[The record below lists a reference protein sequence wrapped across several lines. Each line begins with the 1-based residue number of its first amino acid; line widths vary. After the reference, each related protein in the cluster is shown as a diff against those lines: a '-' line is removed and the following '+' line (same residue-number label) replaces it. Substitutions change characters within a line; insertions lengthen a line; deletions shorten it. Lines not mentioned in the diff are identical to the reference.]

1 MRIQNAVFGGSLKN
15 NRVISTHFHVKS
27 LNITVIQL
35 YDPTTDAKEAKV
47 DWFCE
52 DLQHILELT
61 PKKDVIF
68 IIGDLNTKEGSQKIP
83 GITDKFGLG
92 VQNEAGQS
100 LKELCQ
106 ENMKVLTN
114 TYFQQ
119 PKG

>member
-1 MRIQNAVFGGSLKN
+1 MQYLGAVSKITM
-15 NRVISTHFHVKS
+15 ISTCFHVKS
-27 LNITVIQL
+27 LNITVIQV

-68 IIGDLNTKEGSQKIP
+68 IIGNLNTKVGSQKIP
-83 GITDKFGLG
+83 GITDKFGLE
-92 VQNEAGQS
+92 VQNKAGQS

-106 ENMKVLTN
+106 ENMKVIAN